1 MKKILRVKW
10 CVLFLS
16 VIILCSAVLHLRAA
30 EESEGENGPKEDE
43 IIWTLGR
50 DSEREE
56 TDRCAVTEGGITP
69 RSAVGSLCT
78 ISHGASH
85 SYGGWF
91 TREFYVAAET
101 GEYTGYCVQP
111 MSPPPSGTYQV
122 SKLDNDVIKA
132 LLMMAPGYPWFD
144 SYGKIIYNEADN
156 NTYAYAHAAL
166 SYAYEGSLTG
176 LSASMQDGVKNMVHY
191 ATAAVQGSWAPEV
204 HDNLGRYEVYI
215 AYNDQ
220 QDIVWLEERPKGN
233 VQLRKISAQTDV
245 TDGNTCYSLEG
256 AVYGVYTDAGCT
268 AQVGELVTDAS
279 GTSGLLAVDAGSYYV
294 KEKTAPRGYALD
306 ETVYK
311 VEVAVG
317 QTAQVNAEDIPQK
330 NLLEVLLKKYDRE
343 VEFQE
348 EGNAPQGAASL
359 EGAEFTFRFYPG
371 DYDSLEELEGVDPAR
386 TWVLRSNEKGE
397 VRMGEAFLVGG
408 DPVWKDGNGTWFLPL
423 GTVTIQETKA
433 PQGYNISGETLLRR
447 ITPEGTGEQVQTYQT
462 PDFAED
468 VIRGDL
474 EIIKVYQNEEEKEDV
489 LEGIEGVEFTL
500 TSRTTGKEVVRIVTD
515 HEGKATTRNR
525 DWPRGR
531 LVYDT
536 YLVTETKTPEGYNP
550 VEPFEVTI
558 AEEQVTVSGIYR
570 QDTLITSPIQVLKV
584 DVSTGKVIPVAGA
597 QFQLLDADKHVVT
610 MTARYPEYQVYDTFV
625 TDEQGRFTFPEKLKY
640 GSYYL
645 REVKAPEGYLLS
657 EEELAFSVGEEKD
670 WGSPLVIRFADEN
683 AMGRICVAKFE
694 TGQKEHL
701 TGAEFEIRAA
711 EDIVTPDG
719 TVRLK
724 KGELAGTL
732 TTERGETVSGE
743 LFLGKYTIKETRQ
756 IPGFALAEETY
767 QVELKYKDQTTPVV
781 EEHLTVYNEPTSLV
795 IRKCE
800 KGTEGETVLAG
811 VKFKVWLK
819 QEHTEEGQETDGEEE
834 ASPDPDYTL
843 EEIYETDKDGKIEI
857 PYLLPD
863 NTYCIQEVATLSG
876 YLPEDTVHEIYV
888 DAQGRIE
895 GEAVC
900 VWRCEN
906 DYTKLRISK
915 LDGGSR
921 QYLPGAELKLERKL
935 DSGERELVES
945 WTSGEEEKQF
955 DRLPP
960 GEYVLTEE
968 QAPEGYTKAKPVDF
982 TLQETGEEQK
992 VEMLDEPLVE
1002 APRTGDISYIP
1013 GLAAAAAGSLVL
1025 MTWVLRSRRR
1035 K

>member
-1 MKKILRVKW
+1 M
-10 CVLFLS
+10 
-16 VIILCSAVLHLRAA
+16 
-30 EESEGENGPKEDE
+30 
-43 IIWTLGR
+43 
-50 DSEREE
+50 
-56 TDRCAVTEGGITP
+56 
-69 RSAVGSLCT
+69 
-78 ISHGASH
+78 
-85 SYGGWF
+85 
-91 TREFYVAAET
+91 
-101 GEYTGYCVQP
+101 
-111 MSPPPSGTYQV
+111 
-122 SKLDNDVIKA
+122 
-132 LLMMAPGYPWFD
+132 
-144 SYGKIIYNEADN
+144 
-156 NTYAYAHAAL
+156 
-166 SYAYEGSLTG
+166 
-176 LSASMQDGVKNMVHY
+176 
-191 ATAAVQGSWAPEV
+191 
-204 HDNLGRYEVYI
+204 
-215 AYNDQ
+215 
-220 QDIVWLEERPKGN
+220 
-233 VQLRKISAQTDV
+233 
-245 TDGNTCYSLEG
+245 
-256 AVYGVYTDAGCT
+256 
-268 AQVGELVTDAS
+268 
-279 GTSGLLAVDAGSYYV
+279 
-294 KEKTAPRGYALD
+294 
-306 ETVYK
+306 
-311 VEVAVG
+311 
-317 QTAQVNAEDIPQK
+317 
-330 NLLEVLLKKYDRE
+330 
-343 VEFQE
+343 
-348 EGNAPQGAASL
+348 
-359 EGAEFTFRFYPG
+359 
-371 DYDSLEELEGVDPAR
+371 
-386 TWVLRSNEKGE
+386 
-397 VRMGEAFLVGG
+397 
-408 DPVWKDGNGTWFLPL
+408 
-423 GTVTIQETKA
+423 
-433 PQGYNISGETLLRR
+433 
-447 ITPEGTGEQVQTYQT
+447 
-462 PDFAED
+462 
-468 VIRGDL
+468 
-474 EIIKVYQNEEEKEDV
+474 
-489 LEGIEGVEFTL
+489 
-500 TSRTTGKEVVRIVTD
+500 
-515 HEGKATTRNR
+515 
-525 DWPRGR
+525 
-531 LVYDT
+531 
-536 YLVTETKTPEGYNP
+536 
-550 VEPFEVTI
+550 EPFEVTI

-625 TDEQGRFTFPEKLKY
+625 TDEEGRFTFPEKLKY

-657 EEELAFSVGEEKD
+657 EEELAFSVEEEKD

-701 TGAEFEIRAA
+701 AGAEFEIRAA

-863 NTYCIQEVATLSG
+863 NTYCIQEVETLSG

-900 VWRCEN
+900 VWKCEN

-945 WTSGEEEKQF
+945 WTSGEEERQF

-1002 APRTGDISYIP
+1002 APRTGDIPYIP